1 MLRTFNDENGEEL
14 AKMGRELER
23 YAKLDRQM
31 KRDLEDIF
39 RRLRTIKRTL
49 EQQYPQHI
57 AAATRAVEENA
68 RAKGRSL
75 DDDDEDKEE
84 EEKGAAETATAAQ

>member
-84 EEKGAAETATAAQ
+84 EKAAAETETAAQ